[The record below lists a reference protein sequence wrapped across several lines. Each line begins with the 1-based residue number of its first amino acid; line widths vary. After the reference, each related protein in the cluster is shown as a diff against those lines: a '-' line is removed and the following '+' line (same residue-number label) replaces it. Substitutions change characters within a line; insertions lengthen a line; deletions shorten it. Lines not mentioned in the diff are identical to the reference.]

1 MDGFITR
8 VWTFQ
13 QKLDWYASENREQA
27 LRTMHA
33 SMTKRMSH
41 AMLQS
46 MQTIGRNWDMELPT
60 KMRDLQQSERCAP
73 TPSMQLQVQIAD
85 IKAMKWTLIC
95 LELCILTL
103 NHPIPL
109 CPHRGIG
116 TGSSANHNQAK
127 KKGAQ
132 IIQKPVYLW
141 TTWNGT
147 LNLNWG
153 RGCLNYVYLN
163 SVARAEVRIW
173 LHNH

>member
-127 KKGAQ
+127 KKRAPNHSETG
-132 IIQKPVYLW
+132 LS
-141 TTWNGT
+141 
-147 LNLNWG
+147 LNDLKWDAESQL
-153 RGCLNYVYLN
+153 RPRMLELCL
-163 SVARAEVRIW
+163 SQFSSS
-173 LHNH
+173 

>member
-127 KKGAQ
+127 KKGPKSFRNRSISERLEMGRWISIEAEDAWTMS
-132 IIQKPVYLW
+132 ISIQ
-141 TTWNGT
+141 
-147 LNLNWG
+147 
-153 RGCLNYVYLN
+153 
-163 SVARAEVRIW
+163 
-173 LHNH
+173 

>member
-73 TPSMQLQVQIAD
+73 TPSMQLQVQKAD
-85 IKAMKWTLIC
+85 LKAMKWTLHLLRIKSPDS
-95 LELCILTL
+95 EPS
-103 NHPIPL
+103 HYVPIESL
-109 CPHRGIG
+109 ALALQLITIR
-116 TGSSANHNQAK
+116 QK
-127 KKGAQ
+127 KKGTESFRNQ
-132 IIQKPVYLW
+132 SISERLEMGR
-141 TTWNGT
+141 WN
-147 LNLNWG
+147 
-153 RGCLNYVYLN
+153 R
-163 SVARAEVRIW
+163 
-173 LHNH
+173 